1 MENKPKKLNF
11 WQIWALG
18 VGAVVGDGIFL
29 LVSQAAQAAGSA
41 AALAYFIAGVL
52 IMLICMAVCELA
64 VAMPGAGSIYHW
76 SKEVISPA
84 VGTLTGLAYVGMN
97 VIFFGSVSIAAGSLT
112 NSFYVIGDNEQ
123 VSAIIWTL
131 IIIVVVTAI
140 ALLGGEITGTVQ
152 LALVAVLVGI
162 MIVFIFAGIF
172 TGKIDPANYKPFSPF
187 GGKGIWAAIGMGIY
201 AYMGPLALLTAGDE
215 VKNIKTFPKAMFWA
229 FVTFI
234 GIYTLAIVVLVGMV
248 SYTEYGAMESPFTTA
263 ASMVFGK
270 WAGFIINLGA
280 WIAAVTCLI
289 GEVFCASRLL
299 RGMAKEK
306 AIPQIFAK
314 TDKKGNPWFG
324 VLFSAVIAIIIAVIG
339 SLGGAL
345 AEFYN
350 TVCTL
355 GSVCGALNM
364 TICLTSSCL
373 YKKKYPKE
381 WENLC
386 WHMPLRKLTYPL
398 AFVGCIVLFIAL
410 YAGNIKALIPSVILV
425 VLIILFYF
433 LYSAKHIDR
442 VENK

>member
-1 MENKPKKLNF
+1 MEKKSKKMNF

-29 LVSQAAQAAGSA
+29 LVAQAAQAAGPA

-76 SKEVISPA
+76 SRVVINPA

-97 VIFFGSVSIAAGSLT
+97 VIFFGSVSLAAGSLT
-112 NSFYVIGDNEQ
+112 TSFFKIGNNEQ
-123 VSAIIWTL
+123 ISSVIWTL
-131 IIIVVVTAI
+131 IIIVVITVI

-162 MIVFIFAGIF
+162 MIVFIIAGLF
-172 TGKIDPANYKPFSPF
+172 TGKINPENYTPFAPF
-187 GGKGIWAAIGMGIY
+187 GGAGIWSAMGMGIY

-215 VKNIKTFPKAMFWA
+215 VEDIKTFPKAMFWA
-229 FVTFI
+229 FVAFI
-234 GIYTLAIVVLVGMV
+234 TIYTLAIVILVGMV

-289 GEVFCASRLL
+289 GEIFCSSRLL

-306 AIPQIFAK
+306 AIPGIFAK
-314 TDKKGNPWFG
+314 EDKKGNPWFG
-324 VLFSAVIAIIIAVIG
+324 ILISAGLAIIIAIMG
-339 SLGGAL
+339 SAEGAL
-345 AEFYN
+345 ADFYR
-350 TVCTL
+350 TLCTL

-364 TICLTSSCL
+364 TICLLSSFL
-373 YKKKYPKE
+373 YKRKYPKE
-381 WENLC
+381 WEKLC
-386 WHMPLRKLTYPL
+386 WHMPLRKITYPL
-398 AFVGCIVLFIAL
+398 AFVGCIILFIAL
-410 YAGNIKALIPSVILV
+410 YAGDISALIPSIILIA
-425 VLIILFYF
+425 LIIAFYF

-442 VENK
+442 

>member
-1 MENKPKKLNF
+1 MEGKSKKLSF

-29 LVSQAAQAAGSA
+29 LVSQAAQAAGPA
-41 AALAYFIAGVL
+41 AALAYFLAGVL
-52 IMLICMAVCELA
+52 IMLICMSVCELA

-97 VIFFGSVSIAAGSLT
+97 VIFFGSVSLAAGSLT
-112 NSFYVIGDNEQ
+112 NSFFVIGDNEQ
-123 VSAIIWTL
+123 LSATIWTL
-131 IIIVVVTAI
+131 IIIVVITAI

-152 LALVAVLVGI
+152 LILVAVLVGI
-162 MIVFIFAGIF
+162 MVVFIIAGIF
-172 TGKIDPANYKPFSPF
+172 TGKINPENYTPFAPF
-187 GGKGIWAAIGMGIY
+187 GGSGIWAAMGMGIY

-215 VKNIKTFPKAMFWA
+215 VEDIKSFPKAMFWA

-234 GIYTLAIVVLVGMV
+234 AIYTLAIVVLVGMV

-263 ASMVFGK
+263 AAMVFGK

-289 GEVFCASRLL
+289 GEIFSASRLL

-306 AIPQIFAK
+306 AIPHIFAK
-314 TDKKGNPWFG
+314 EDKKGNPWFG
-324 VLFSAVIAIIIAVIG
+324 ILFSAVVAIVIAIMG
-339 SLGGAL
+339 SVGGAFGN
-345 AEFYN
+345 FYL

-364 TICLTSSCL
+364 TICLTSSFL

-381 WENLC
+381 WEGLC
-386 WHMPLRKLTYPL
+386 WHMPLRKITYPL
-398 AFVGCIVLFIAL
+398 AFLGCIILFIAL
-410 YAGNIKALIPSVILV
+410 YAGDIGALIPSVILV
-425 VLIILFYF
+425 ALIIAFYF
-433 LYSAKHIDR
+433 LYSAKHID
-442 VENK
+442 K